1 MAAALK
7 KAKSLSR
14 RQEQILDFI
23 ETFLNQNAYPPTIRE
38 IQKELDISSTS
49 VVDYNLNALEE
60 RGYIRRNRH
69 ISRGIELFGFSAA
82 QPSNVVSIPVV
93 GRIAAG
99 EPIEVPEDYAAGEF
113 AESVTMPISMLPKAT
128 DGLFALR
135 VRGHSMV
142 DALINDGD
150 LVILKPQ
157 LTADNGDTVAVW
169 LKNER
174 ETTLKRFYR
183 EGARVRLQPA
193 NVTMQP
199 IYTDATNV
207 AVQGKLVGVI
217 RAVENRFYSA
227 RFIPHRLTP
236 SSTSCS
242 MAFLRSI
249 AFLGLRSRLFAPLL
263 SYCERH
269 MAAHVIALSRITSA
283 NLVSSSR
290 NRAIHSTGAGG
301 FREWGG

>member
-7 KAKSLSR
+7 KARSLSR

-23 ETFLNQNAYPPTIRE
+23 ADFCHQNAYPPTIRE
-38 IQKELDISSTS
+38 IQKDLDISSTS

-60 RGYIRRNRH
+60 RGHIRRNRH
-69 ISRGIELFGFSAA
+69 ISRGIELIGFANPMPA
-82 QPSNVVSIPVV
+82 NIINIPVV

-113 AESVTMPISMLPKAT
+113 AETVSYPVSMLPKQS

-150 LVILKPQ
+150 IVILKPQ
-157 LTADNGDTVAVW
+157 VTADNGDTVAVW
-169 LKNER
+169 LKSER

-183 EGARVRLQPA
+183 EGSRVRLQPA

-207 AVQGKLVGVI
+207 AVQGRLVGVI
-217 RAVENRFYSA
+217 RSVEDRF
-227 RFIPHRLTP
+227 
-236 SSTSCS
+236 
-242 MAFLRSI
+242 
-249 AFLGLRSRLFAPLL
+249 
-263 SYCERH
+263 
-269 MAAHVIALSRITSA
+269 
-283 NLVSSSR
+283 
-290 NRAIHSTGAGG
+290 
-301 FREWGG
+301 